1 MKVLVYDPFAGI
13 SGDMN
18 IGAMVSL
25 GIPETYFK
33 DTVESLG
40 ISGAGI
46 EFVCEKRWG
55 IEGVRA
61 LVKEGCHDHG
71 HRNLGD
77 ISEIINKSRLSEN
90 IKKKSLDIFT
100 TIAEAEAKVH
110 GTDIGNIHF
119 HETGAVDSIVD
130 IVCAAAAVEY
140 IKPDMIISR
149 PPELG
154 SGFVECQHGIFPV
167 PPPAVSEILKDVPVS
182 IGNVV
187 HEATTP
193 TGAAI
198 LKTLA
203 DCFQRTYSGTV
214 KASGYGVGKRD
225 PEIPNLLRVL
235 IIESDQKSGETDSD
249 EAVIITCNIDDM
261 NPELYSNVMKML
273 FDGGAKDVFQT
284 SVFMKK
290 NRPGTLLTV
299 MADPEDEEKINEILF
314 LETTTAGVRSY
325 RVKQTMLKRKEV
337 ISSTKYGKV
346 RTKELYYRG
355 RCISSKPEY
364 DDMVSIS
371 EKNRV
376 SLRSLY
382 NSFNHET
389 D

>member
-1 MKVLVYDPFAGI
+1 
-13 SGDMN
+13 
-18 IGAMVSL
+18 
-25 GIPETYFK
+25 
-33 DTVESLG
+33 
-40 ISGAGI
+40 
-46 EFVCEKRWG
+46 
-55 IEGVRA
+55 
-61 LVKEGCHDHG
+61 
-71 HRNLGD
+71 
-77 ISEIINKSRLSEN
+77 
-90 IKKKSLDIFT
+90 
-100 TIAEAEAKVH
+100 
-110 GTDIGNIHF
+110 
-119 HETGAVDSIVD
+119 
-130 IVCAAAAVEY
+130 
-140 IKPDMIISR
+140 
-149 PPELG
+149 
-154 SGFVECQHGIFPV
+154 
-167 PPPAVSEILKDVPVS
+167 
-182 IGNVV
+182 
-187 HEATTP
+187 
-193 TGAAI
+193 
-198 LKTLA
+198 
-203 DCFQRTYSGTV
+203 
-214 KASGYGVGKRD
+214 
-225 PEIPNLLRVL
+225 
-235 IIESDQKSGETDSD
+235 
-249 EAVIITCNIDDM
+249 M

-346 RTKELYYRG
+346 RTKELFYRG